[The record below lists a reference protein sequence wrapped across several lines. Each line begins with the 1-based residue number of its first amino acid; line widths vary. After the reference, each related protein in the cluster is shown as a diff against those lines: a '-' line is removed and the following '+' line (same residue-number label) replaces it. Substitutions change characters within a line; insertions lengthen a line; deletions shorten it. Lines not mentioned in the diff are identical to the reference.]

1 MTGSGSGVGATGRR
15 GALKALAGTA
25 AAGAGVGGLP
35 WSRARAQQAA
45 NTVKIALLC
54 DFSGMYRDVTGPT
67 ELACIKQA
75 AAEFANRGF
84 NIEVIFG
91 DNQNRPD
98 VGSNLTRSWIDRD
111 GVDVIVD
118 GGASSVALAVNDIVR
133 ERNKVFLN
141 SSSATSDLTGRAC
154 SPNTVHWTYDTWM
167 LAKST
172 GGATVRDGGDSW
184 FFITADYAFGH
195 ALERDTGNF
204 VRQAG
209 GRVLGQV
216 RTPFPGTSDFS
227 SFLVQAAAT
236 RPKVIGLANAG
247 TDTINCIKQAA
258 EFGLQR
264 RGIRL
269 ASLLMFLPDV
279 HALGLATT
287 QGLICTETFYWD
299 LNDRT
304 RAFTRKIR
312 PQISV
317 PLCMNHVGGYAS
329 VLHYLKV
336 VAEMGVPAAKASGLE
351 TVNRMKAMPCDDD
364 CFGPGRI
371 REDGRKL
378 HPAYLFQVKAPEESR
393 GEWDYYKLLQTTPG
407 EEAFR
412 PLAEGGCGFVRS

>member
-1 MTGSGSGVGATGRR
+1 MSGTGSAGTGRR
-15 GALKALAGTA
+15 GALKALAGMAT
-25 AAGAGVGGLP
+25 AGAGIGGLP
-35 WSRARAQQAA
+35 FRSARAQAA

-67 ELACIKQA
+67 ELACIRQA

-98 VGSNLTRSWIDRD
+98 VGSNLARGWIDRD

-118 GGASSVALAVNDIVR
+118 GGASSVALAVNDICR

-141 SSSATSDLTGRAC
+141 TSSATSDLTGRAC

-184 FFITADYAFGH
+184 YFITADYAFGH
-195 ALERDTGNF
+195 ALERDTAGF
-204 VRQAG
+204 VRAAG
-209 GRVLGQV
+209 GRILGQV

-304 RAFTRKIR
+304 RAFTRKMR

-317 PLCMNHVGGYAS
+317 PLCMNHAGGYAA

-336 VAEMGVPAAKASGLE
+336 VADMGVAQAKASGLE
-351 TVNRMKAMPCDDD
+351 AVNRMKAMPCDDD
-364 CFGPGRI
+364 CFGPGTI
-371 REDGRKL
+371 RQDGRKL
-378 HPAYLFQVKAPEESR
+378 HPAYLFQVKAPNESR

-412 PLAEGGCGFVRS
+412 PLADGGCQFVRS

>member
-1 MTGSGSGVGATGRR
+1 MTTTDRR
-15 GALKALAGTA
+15 TFLK
-25 AAGAGVGGLP
+25 AAGAAAAATGGLP
-35 WSRARAQQAA
+35 WRSAKAQAA
-45 NTVKIALLC
+45 NTIKIALLC

-67 ELACIKQA
+67 ELACIRQA
-75 AAEFANRGF
+75 ASEFAGRGF

-91 DNQNRPD
+91 DNQNKPD
-98 VGSNLTRSWIDRD
+98 VGANLARTWIDRD

-118 GGASSVALAVNDIVR
+118 GGASSVALAVNDICR
-133 ERNKVFLN
+133 EKNKVFLN
-141 SSSATSDLTGRAC
+141 TSSATSDLTGRAC

-195 ALERDTGNF
+195 ALERDTAAF
-204 VRQAG
+204 VRNAG
-209 GRVLGQV
+209 GKVLGSV

-227 SFLVQAAAT
+227 SFLVQAAAAK
-236 RPKVIGLANAG
+236 PKVIGLANAG
-247 TDTINCIKQAA
+247 SDTINCIKQAA
-258 EFGLQR
+258 EFGLGR

-304 RAFTRKIR
+304 RAFTRKMR
-312 PQISV
+312 PQVSV
-317 PLCMNHVGGYAS
+317 PLCMNHAGGYAA
-329 VLHYLKV
+329 VLHYLKA
-336 VAEMGVPAAKASGLE
+336 VADMGVPAAKASGVE
-351 TVNRMKAMPCDDD
+351 VVNRMKAMPCDDD
-364 CFGPGRI
+364 CFGPGTI
-371 REDGRKL
+371 RPDGRKL
-378 HPAYLFQVKAPEESR
+378 HPAYLFEVKKPEESR

-407 EEAFR
+407 GEAFR
-412 PLAEGGCGFVRS
+412 PLAEGGCPFVRA